1 MSDNLAVVHIINKR
15 SSKGKK
21 KPYEVSAPLNGTYIF
36 EQNTYLENII

>member
-21 KPYEVSAPLNGTYIF
+21 KPYVSAPLNGTYIF